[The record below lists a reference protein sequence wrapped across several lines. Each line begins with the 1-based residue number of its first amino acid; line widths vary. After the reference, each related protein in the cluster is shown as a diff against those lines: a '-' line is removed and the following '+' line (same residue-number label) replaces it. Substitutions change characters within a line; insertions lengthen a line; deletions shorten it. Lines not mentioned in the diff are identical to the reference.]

1 MSKKN
6 EVIRNLFY
14 KENIGRRILAVMIA
28 VITMGFTLSLLVKV
42 NMGTDP
48 CTSLNLGV
56 AKLLGMS
63 LGNWQVLFNVI
74 LLVFVIFYDYT
85 KIGIGTLANMILV
98 GYSLDFFSWVWSEIL
113 PKDLF
118 QSMSTRIAVLIPALL
133 VFILAAAVYMAVDLG
148 TAPYDA
154 LPFIISTLQHKISF
168 RVVRICWDVTAAT
181 IGYLLGST
189 LGVIT
194 VIMAFALGPVITI
207 VQKKISV
214 LIKVK

>member
-1 MSKKN
+1 MSKK
-6 EVIRNLFY
+6 EEIIKNLFY
-14 KENIGRRILAVMIA
+14 KEHIVRKIIAVLIA
-28 VITMGFTLSLLVKV
+28 VITMGFTLSLLVRV

-56 AKLLGMS
+56 AKLLGLS
-63 LGNWQVLFNVI
+63 LGNWQVLFNFI
-74 LLVFVIFYDYT
+74 LLLFVIRFDYT

-98 GYSLDFFSWVWSEIL
+98 GYSLDFFSWVWNQTL
-113 PKDLF
+113 PQDAF
-118 QSMSTRIAVLIPALL
+118 ASMPVRIAVLIPALTI
-133 VFILAAAVYMAVDLG
+133 FIFSAAVYMAVDLG

-154 LPFIISTLQHKISF
+154 LPFIISNIQHKVPF

-194 VIMAFALGPVITI
+194 VLMAFALGPVIAF
-207 VQKKISV
+207 VQKKIR
-214 LIKVK
+214 I

>member
-1 MSKKN
+1 MSKKD
-6 EVIRNLFY
+6 EIIKNLFY
-14 KENIGRRILAVMIA
+14 KEHIVRKIAAVLIA
-28 VITMGFTLSLLVKV
+28 VITMGFTLSLLVRV

-56 AKLLGMS
+56 SNLLGLS
-63 LGNWQVLFNVI
+63 LGNWQVIFNFI
-74 LLVFVIFYDYT
+74 LLLFVIRFDYT

-98 GYSLDFFSWVWSEIL
+98 GYALDFFSWVWNQVL
-113 PKDLF
+113 PQDAF
-118 QSMSTRIAVLIPALL
+118 HSMPIRIVVLIPALTI
-133 VFILAAAVYMAVDLG
+133 FILAAAVYMAVGLG

-154 LPFIISTLQHKISF
+154 IPFIIANSQRKIPF

-194 VIMAFALGPVITI
+194 VLMAFALGPVIAA
-207 VQKKISV
+207 VQKRIR
-214 LIKVK
+214 I